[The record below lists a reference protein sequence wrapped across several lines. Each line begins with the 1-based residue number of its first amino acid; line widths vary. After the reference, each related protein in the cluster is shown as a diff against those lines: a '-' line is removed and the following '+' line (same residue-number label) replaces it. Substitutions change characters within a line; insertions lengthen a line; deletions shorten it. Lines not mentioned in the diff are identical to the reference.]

1 MAAKKKTSEK
11 AISDVQKPLP
21 EMTTEQVIALGYEA
35 KQLLE
40 TIFFKNV
47 MQALHTK
54 YLRQLVDTEPKDVE
68 NREEL
73 YRAIRAHTAIHNE
86 IFNFVGVGEYYQ
98 RQLETQNEIGNHAS
112 EDLFE

>member
-40 TIFFKNV
+40 TIF
-47 MQALHTK
+47 
-54 YLRQLVDTEPKDVE
+54 LRTSC
-68 NREEL
+68 RR
-73 YRAIRAHTAIHNE
+73 Y
-86 IFNFVGVGEYYQ
+86 
-98 RQLETQNEIGNHAS
+98 TQSICDS
-112 EDLFE
+112 